1 MGVSFLQQISGYLA
15 GYFGTSHFVFCFSV
29 SSSFSTSS
37 TSGRYNVIWKTGRNL
52 QQQQLLQPINGWLLS
67 IFIIFVDCAP
77 CCCCCCVHNKQWSL
91 DSLETQRAAMA
102 SKKHLLFSLFQLFSS
117 LNKFDESMFVLALAA
132 SAADDDD
139 GVFVLAL
146 PASLLSWD
154 VCASVAGF
162 AK

>member
-15 GYFGTSHFVFCFSV
+15 GYFGTSHFVFCFSASFS
-29 SSSFSTSS
+29 SSSFSPSS
-37 TSGRYNVIWKTGRNL
+37 TSGRYNVIWKTGGNL

-67 IFIIFVDCAP
+67 IFIMFVDGAP

-91 DSLETQRAAMA
+91 DSLETQRTAMA

-132 SAADDDD
+132 SAAADDD
-139 GVFVLAL
+139 GVFVFA
-146 PASLLSWD
+146 WD